1 MDDILEFISQFH
13 FRNELWVLFIPLG
26 LMAIDVLTGII
37 KAWAHNDFKSAIM
50 RAGLAKK
57 AGEIMILVV
66 GELISYGLMLPDA
79 IMNGISFYIIFME
92 MMSILENADEL
103 GIPIPKFVKD
113 VINNVDD
120 TLQNKGIEQKE
131 KDEDLKP

>member
-1 MDDILEFISQFH
+1 MEDILEFIMQFH

-37 KAWAHNDFKSAIM
+37 KAWAHNDFQSAIM

-57 AGEIMILVV
+57 AGEIVILIV
-66 GELISYGLMLPDA
+66 GELLSYGLMLPEA
-79 IMNGISFYIIFME
+79 IMNCVSFYIIFME

-120 TLQNKGIEQKE
+120 KLQHGGKGEE
-131 KDEDLKP
+131 

>member
-1 MDDILEFISQFH
+1 MEDLYNFVSQFH

-26 LMAIDVLTGII
+26 LMAIDVLTGVI
-37 KAWAHNDFKSAIM
+37 KAWSKNDFKSAIM

-66 GELISYGLMLPDA
+66 GELISFGLMLPDA
-79 IMNGISFYIIFME
+79 VMNGISFYIIFME
-92 MMSILENADEL
+92 VMSILENVDEL

-120 TLQNKGIEQKE
+120 QLQNGHVDNEE
-131 KDEDLKP
+131 E

>member
-1 MDDILEFISQFH
+1 MEEILQVASQFH

-66 GELISYGLMLPDA
+66 GELVSYGMMLPDV
-79 IMNGISFYIIFME
+79 IMNCISFYIIFME
-92 MMSILENADEL
+92 IMSILENMDEL
-103 GIPIPKFVKD
+103 GIPIPKFVRD

-120 TLQNKGIEQKE
+120 KLQHGDKK
-131 KDEDLKP
+131 

>member
-1 MDDILEFISQFH
+1 MEELYNVVSQFH

-26 LMAIDVLTGII
+26 LMAIDILTGVI
-37 KAWAHNDFKSAIM
+37 KAWAKNDFQSAIM

-66 GELISYGLMLPDA
+66 GELISFGLMLPDA

-92 MMSILENADEL
+92 VMSILENIDDL

-113 VINNVDD
+113 VINNANDQ
-120 TLQNKGIEQKE
+120 LQNGH
-131 KDEDLKP
+131 KDEEE

>member
-1 MDDILEFISQFH
+1 MDDILQFISQFH
-13 FRNELWVLFIPLG
+13 FRNELWGLFIPLG

-37 KAWAHNDFKSAIM
+37 KAWAKNDFQSAIM

-92 MMSILENADEL
+92 IMSILENADEL

-113 VINNVDD
+113 VVNNVDD
-120 TLQNKGIEQKE
+120 TLQHGDNKEEKE
-131 KDEDLKP
+131 ED

>member
-1 MDDILEFISQFH
+1 MEEILQVASQFH

-26 LMAIDVLTGII
+26 LMAVDVFTGII
-37 KAWAHNDFKSAIM
+37 KAWAHNDFQSAIM
-50 RAGLAKK
+50 RSGLAKK

-66 GELISYGLMLPDA
+66 GELISYGLILPDA

-92 MMSILENADEL
+92 IMSILENADEL
-103 GIPIPKFVKD
+103 GIPVPKFVRD

-120 TLQNKGIEQKE
+120 KLQHGDKKE
-131 KDEDLKP
+131 ED

>member
-1 MDDILEFISQFH
+1 MEEILQVASQFH

-26 LMAIDVLTGII
+26 LMAVDVLTGII
-37 KAWAHNDFKSAIM
+37 KAWAHNDFQSAIM

-57 AGEIMILVV
+57 AGEILILVV
-66 GELISYGLMLPDA
+66 GELISYGLMLPDS

-92 MMSILENADEL
+92 VMSIMENLDEL
-103 GIPIPKFVKD
+103 GIPIPKFVRD

-120 TLQNKGIEQKE
+120 KLQHGDDHKE
-131 KDEDLKP
+131 E

>member
-1 MDDILEFISQFH
+1 MEEIYQFISQFH

-26 LMAIDVLTGII
+26 LMAIDILTGIV
-37 KAWAHNDFKSAIM
+37 KAWAQNDFKSAIM

-66 GELISYGLMLPDA
+66 GELVSYGLMLPDTV
-79 IMNGISFYIIFME
+79 MNGVSFYIIFME
-92 MMSILENADEL
+92 GMSILENVDEL
-103 GIPIPKFVKD
+103 GIPVPGFIKK

-120 TLQNKGIEQKE
+120 QLKNGSNKTEE
-131 KDEDLKP
+131 

>member
-1 MDDILEFISQFH
+1 MDDILQFISQFH
-13 FRNELWVLFIPLG
+13 FRNELWGLFIPLG

-37 KAWAHNDFKSAIM
+37 KAWAQNDFQSAIM

-92 MMSILENADEL
+92 IMSILENADEL
-103 GIPIPKFVKD
+103 GIPVPKFVKD

-120 TLQNKGIEQKE
+120 ALQHGDKKE
-131 KDEDLKP
+131 EKEED

>member
-1 MDDILEFISQFH
+1 MEDILQFVEQFH

-26 LMAIDVLTGII
+26 LMAIDVLTGVI
-37 KAWAHNDFKSAIM
+37 KAWAHNDFQSAIM

-66 GELISYGLMLPDA
+66 GELISYGMMLPDS

-92 MMSILENADEL
+92 IMSIMENLDEL
-103 GIPIPKFVKD
+103 GIPIPKFVRD

-120 TLQNKGIEQKE
+120 KLQHGNNHKE
-131 KDEDLKP
+131 E

>member
-1 MDDILEFISQFH
+1 MEEIIQVVSQFK

-66 GELISYGLMLPDA
+66 GELISYGLMLPDI
-79 IMNGISFYIIFME
+79 IMNCISFYIIFME
-92 MMSILENADEL
+92 IMSILENADEL
-103 GIPIPKFVKD
+103 GIPVPKFVRD

-120 TLQNKGIEQKE
+120 QLQNGNKKE
-131 KDEDLKP
+131 EE